1 MGVFRVSTGLNP
13 ADPPSRLGSFRTHSD
28 VTDSVKRRQA
38 AWKGEPNRFT
48 CLEFLPRFA
57 AVCVDPRIRSYKGW
71 QLGLHVECNACSSC
85 ACFCCCICL
94 PCERQPV

>member
-13 ADPPSRLGSFRTHSD
+13 ADPPSRLGSFRMHSD

-57 AVCVDPRIRSYKGW
+57 WRLR
-71 QLGLHVECNACSSC
+71 
-85 ACFCCCICL
+85 
-94 PCERQPV
+94 

>member
-13 ADPPSRLGSFRTHSD
+13 ADSPSRLGSFRTHSD

-48 CLEFLPRFA
+48 CLEGLPRFA
-57 AVCVDPRIRSYKGW
+57 WRLR
-71 QLGLHVECNACSSC
+71 
-85 ACFCCCICL
+85 
-94 PCERQPV
+94 

>member
-38 AWKGEPNRFT
+38 AWRGEPNRFT

-57 AVCVDPRIRSYKGW
+57 WRLR
-71 QLGLHVECNACSSC
+71 
-85 ACFCCCICL
+85 
-94 PCERQPV
+94 